1 VGVSNVTEHCCDE
14 MPVSEEV
21 LHGIQDLAQGASAAV
36 EDFQR
41 TTMRLL
47 YYNVPLPQPFGG
59 S

>member
-1 VGVSNVTEHCCDE
+1 MSGDE
-14 MPVSEEV
+14 IAVSEEV
-21 LHGIQDLAQGASAAV
+21 MHGVQDLAQGASAAV

-41 TTMRLL
+41 TTRRAL